1 MEKLFI
7 SELSKIKINIKKANI
22 DKNAKVAFKKT
33 YVRKKDIR
41 LFFVIIK
48 TAIPKT
54 ITVRNSRIKY
64 LKVSA
69 SFVNELT
76 NANKEEIKTKGR
88 IWYALI
94 LKIFLQ

>member
-41 LFFVIIK
+41 L
-48 TAIPKT
+48 
-54 ITVRNSRIKY
+54 
-64 LKVSA
+64 
-69 SFVNELT
+69 LT
-76 NANKEEIKTKGR
+76 QI
-88 IWYALI
+88 LI
-94 LKIFLQ
+94 LKKTKKKLFKQLKNQYESVGA